1 MSHWFFLSYAREN
14 YDQYLLDFYRDL
26 NKKICDLAT
35 PGDGEDGFLDMNGI
49 EVGKQWPDELTAALQ
64 KCQAF
69 ISLYSPAYFTKE
81 YCGKEWRAFSD
92 RQAAYG
98 TDLPANVSR
107 PSLIMPVLWVPENR
121 LPSPLPDAVSTV
133 QYKHNDFGEEY
144 ARVGLK
150 QLMAVSKYR
159 DDYLEFLAKFAD
171 KLIQAVKSNPLPHQP
186 HLPPI
191 NEIESAFHVR
201 VAEVIKPAAE
211 WVNRGPRSVQFFFV
225 AARRDELK
233 GVREK
238 LDPYGEEGGYYW
250 QPYFPEHTDEVG
262 GMALQVAVDEKLRP
276 ECMELDDFTIE
287 RLDEAESNNKLVAIF
302 IDTWTLCLPRY
313 NTFMNKYDRRNFVN
327 CVVLIAWND
336 RDGETE
342 FNRPT
347 LTNNVWGTFPNHAAR
362 PDPNCFLDSISSHEE
377 LKKALRNALIN
388 ARGRISMRT
397 DAVKKKAEGGQFIG
411 KPLITGVGRASV

>member
-26 NKKICDLAT
+26 NKALRDLAS
-35 PGDGEDGFLDMNGI
+35 PDEGEDGFIDVNGI

-64 KCQAF
+64 TCRAF

-81 YCGKEWRAFSD
+81 YCGKEWRVFSD

-98 TDLPANVSR
+98 ADFPAHVSR
-107 PSLIMPVLWVPENR
+107 PSLIMPVLWVPEAR

-133 QYKHNDFGEEY
+133 QYKHNDFGEVY

-150 QLMAVSKYR
+150 QLMAVSKYH
-159 DDYLEFLAKFAD
+159 DDYLEFLAKFVD
-171 KLIQAVKSNPLPHQP
+171 KLILAVKANPLPHHP

-191 NEIESAFHVR
+191 NEIESAFPGR
-201 VAEVIKPAAE
+201 MAEVVKPAAE
-211 WVNRGPRSVQFFFV
+211 CVSKGPRSVQFFFI

-233 GVREK
+233 GVRQK

-250 QPYFPEHTDEVG
+250 QPYFPEHTDAVG
-262 GMALQVAVDEKLRP
+262 FMALQVAVDEKLRP
-276 ECMELDDFTIE
+276 ECMEPDDFTIE

-313 NTFMNKYDRRNFVN
+313 NAFMNKYDRRNFVN
-327 CVVLIAWND
+327 CVVLIAWNN
-336 RDGETE
+336 RDDETE
-342 FNRPT
+342 VNRPT
-347 LTNNVWGTFPNHAAR
+347 LTNTVWGTFPNHAAK
-362 PDPNCFLDSISSHEE
+362 PDPNCFLDSINSHEE
-377 LKKALRNALIN
+377 LKKALRTALIN
-388 ARGRISMRT
+388 ARGRISMRA
-397 DAVKKKAEGGQFIG
+397 DAVKKKAESGQFIS
-411 KPLITGVGRASV
+411 KPLITGVGRTSV